1 MSYVEAEEARSKF
14 IAAGHALPGGTHKDL
29 THEEMEAQAQS
40 LFVEK
45 ITVIP
50 DNSIVKDFRLP
61 LNAKKAQAIIDEA
74 TEYLFKLSEAEAF
87 GKEKGLAS
95 LLIEYSAADS
105 SSGGDIEKHD
115 TVEHADILEKPK
127 GQIATITPITEDPVM
142 TLPEIAKVLG
152 VSVETVKNRMKEGV
166 LKLGRAGNGQ
176 RWAERSYL
184 IKWKA
189 EHLSSGGTKT

>member
-1 MSYVEAEEARSKF
+1 
-14 IAAGHALPGGTHKDL
+14 
-29 THEEMEAQAQS
+29 
-40 LFVEK
+40 
-45 ITVIP
+45 
-50 DNSIVKDFRLP
+50 
-61 LNAKKAQAIIDEA
+61 
-74 TEYLFKLSEAEAF
+74 
-87 GKEKGLAS
+87 
-95 LLIEYSAADS
+95 
-105 SSGGDIEKHD
+105 
-115 TVEHADILEKPK
+115 
-127 GQIATITPITEDPVM
+127 M